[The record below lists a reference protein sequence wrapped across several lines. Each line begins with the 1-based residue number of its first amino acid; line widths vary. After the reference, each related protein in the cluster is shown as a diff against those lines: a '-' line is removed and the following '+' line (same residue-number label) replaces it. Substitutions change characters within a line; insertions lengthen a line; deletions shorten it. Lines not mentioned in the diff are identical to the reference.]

1 MKLLKRPKGVGEG
14 HGEREREK
22 EADMKL
28 FQRYMDK
35 KSKVQKD
42 VLLFS

>member
-1 MKLLKRPKGVGEG
+1 MKQPEGVGEG

-22 EADMKL
+22 ADVEL

-42 VLLFS
+42 TLFHKK